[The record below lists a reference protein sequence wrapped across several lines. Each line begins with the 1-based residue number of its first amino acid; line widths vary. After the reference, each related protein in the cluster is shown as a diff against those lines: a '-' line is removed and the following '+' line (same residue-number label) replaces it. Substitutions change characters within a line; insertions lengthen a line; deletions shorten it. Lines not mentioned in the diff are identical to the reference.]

1 MARDA
6 EQGKGGGL
14 FGSSTPFV
22 TGRPYTLLY
31 GRLVNSSRAV
41 GIALSAGPRPTLQT
55 TFHGLRAITEPLKVT
70 RYECAHLPS
79 S

>member
-1 MARDA
+1 MRNK
-6 EQGKGGGL
+6 GKEELGL

-31 GRLVNSSRAV
+31 DRLVNSSRAV

-70 RYECAHLPS
+70 RYVHFLRWWPT
-79 S
+79 